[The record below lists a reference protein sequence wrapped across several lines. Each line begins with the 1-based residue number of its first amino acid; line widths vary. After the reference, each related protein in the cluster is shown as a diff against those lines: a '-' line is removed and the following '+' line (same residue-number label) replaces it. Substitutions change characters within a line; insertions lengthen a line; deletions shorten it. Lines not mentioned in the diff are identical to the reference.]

1 MLLAIDCG
9 NTNTVFSL
17 CDGDEIR
24 ATWRMSTRP
33 QRTSDEYAV
42 WLTQLMALRRLS
54 PSDVDAAIIAN
65 VVPPA
70 QYNLIRLVKT
80 YFATEPLVL
89 RDPKVRL
96 GIDIKLDRP
105 EQVGADRLA
114 NAIGGF
120 VMHGGNLIILD
131 FGTATSFDLI
141 DNEGHFIGSIL
152 APGVNL
158 SVEALYMA
166 ASALP
171 RIAIRKPDRVVGKAT
186 IPAMESGVFWGYV
199 SMIEGLVERVKA
211 ELQHDM
217 KVIATGGLA
226 ALFADVM
233 PVFNAVEPD
242 LTIRG
247 LIEIHRRNTA
257 I

>member
-9 NTNTVFSL
+9 NTNTVFAL

-24 ATWRMSTRP
+24 VTWRASTHP
-33 QRTSDEYAV
+33 LRTADEHAV
-42 WLTQLMALRRLS
+42 WLTQLMSLNNLK

-70 QYNLIRLVKT
+70 QYNLSRLVQDYFKT
-80 YFATEPLVL
+80 KPLVVK
-89 RDPKVRL
+89 DPDVDL
-96 GIDIKLDRP
+96 GIKNLLDRP
-105 EQVGADRLA
+105 EQAGADRLA

-120 VMHGGNLIILD
+120 VKYGGNLIVLD
-131 FGTATSFDLI
+131 FGTSTNFDI
-141 DNEGHFIGSIL
+141 VDGHGNFIGGIL

-158 SVEALYMA
+158 SIEALYMA

-171 RIAIRKPDRVVGKAT
+171 RIAIRKPDTVIGKAT
-186 IPAMESGVFWGYV
+186 VPAMESGVFWGYV

-211 ELQHDM
+211 ELGHDM

-226 ALFADVM
+226 SLFADVM
-233 PVFNAVEPD
+233 PVFTAVEPD

-247 LIEIHRRNTA
+247 LIEIYRRNTKT
-257 I
+257 

>member
-9 NTNTVFSL
+9 NTNTVFAL

-24 ATWRMSTRP
+24 ATWRVSTRP
-33 QRTSDEYAV
+33 QRTADEYAV
-42 WLTQLMALRRLS
+42 WLTQLMSLHELDVG
-54 PSDVDAAIIAN
+54 DVDAAVMAN

-70 QYNLIRLVKT
+70 QYNLSRLVRR
-80 YFATEPLVL
+80 YFSTRPLLVS
-89 RDPKVRL
+89 DPFVDL
-96 GIDIKLDRP
+96 GIEIRMDRP

-120 VMHGGNLIILD
+120 VKYGGNIIILD
-131 FGTATSFDLI
+131 FGTATSFDI
-141 DNEGHFIGSIL
+141 VDSDGNFSGSIL

-171 RIAIRKPDRVVGKAT
+171 RIAVRKPDNVVGKAT
-186 IPAMESGVFWGYV
+186 IPAMESGIFWGYV
-199 SMIEGLVERVKA
+199 SMIEGLVERVKG
-211 ELQHDM
+211 ELDCDM

-226 ALFADVM
+226 TLFVDVM
-233 PVFNAVEPD
+233 PVFTAVEPD

-247 LIEIHRRNTA
+247 LIEIHRRNS
-257 I
+257 